1 MTQGRDTR
9 TNTAS
14 PLPVPTRTKSTACP
28 RARTLPIAPK
38 SHGRIKNI
46 FNAGIFHPER
56 SCKMDYFLQNA
67 ATGHFQHGET
77 PSVQHP
83 GGALALPGG
92 SPVCLAGV
100 STQITLLPEQAAGR
114 AESVWMLP
122 WHLLVL
128 GIRWADLPPAEL
140 TGMTSLTQMPITT
153 NVFIIISTN
162 CNFIFRNISHG
173 HREEPWDALAH
184 LHRLHTS
191 SLGLVF

>member
-1 MTQGRDTR
+1 
-9 TNTAS
+9 
-14 PLPVPTRTKSTACP
+14 
-28 RARTLPIAPK
+28 
-38 SHGRIKNI
+38 
-46 FNAGIFHPER
+46 
-56 SCKMDYFLQNA
+56 MDYFLQNA

-128 GIRWADLPPAEL
+128 GIRWADLPPGRAHRND
-140 TGMTSLTQMPITT
+140 ITHP
-153 NVFIIISTN
+153 NANHNKCFYYY
-162 CNFIFRNISHG
+162 FHK
-173 HREEPWDALAH
+173 L
-184 LHRLHTS
+184 
-191 SLGLVF
+191 